1 MTATVVASSGLP
13 VGLAVIIAILL
24 LAANAFFVAVEF
36 ALVTARRGTLEA
48 QADQG
53 SGRAKAA
60 LAAIR
65 DVNLQLAGAQLGIT
79 MASLGLGFVAEPAIE
94 AQIEP
99 ILEALG
105 VPHGAVPGV
114 SLAITLFLVTTLH
127 IVLGEMVPKNLAIA
141 GPERTLLVL
150 ARPYRVYVMIARPL
164 IAMTNG
170 AARAVLWL
178 IRVEPRDELSEVHT
192 ADEIAQM
199 VSLSREEGI
208 IEDFA
213 HSLMAGALD
222 LGRRPVSSV
231 MIPQSEVVTVHRWQ
245 SIEAVERSIVSSGH
259 SRLPVIGHSI
269 DDVDGF
275 VHAKDLLQLPE
286 TARQHPIPL
295 SIVRRMPVV
304 PVEAALE
311 DALRTM
317 RRSRRHLAVVQGA
330 DGATVGLLSLEDVLE
345 ALVGDIQDETDR
357 PRVRRLGLASN
368 RP

>member
-13 VGLAVIIAILL
+13 VGLAVFVAILL
-24 LAANAFFVAVEF
+24 LVANAFFVAVEF

-48 QADQG
+48 KAEKG
-53 SGRAKAA
+53 SGRAQAA

-65 DVNLQLAGAQLGIT
+65 DINLQLAGAQLGIT

-94 AQIEP
+94 SQIEP
-99 ILEALG
+99 ILEGLG
-105 VPHGAVPGV
+105 LPHDVVSGV

-141 GPERTLLVL
+141 GPERTLLAL
-150 ARPYRVYVMIARPL
+150 ASPYRVYVMIARPL
-164 IAMTNG
+164 IAITNG

-192 ADEIAQM
+192 ADEIASM
-199 VSLSREEGI
+199 VSLSRDEGI

-213 HSLMAGALD
+213 HSLMSGALD

-231 MIPQSEVVTVHRWQ
+231 MIPQSGVVTVHRWE
-245 SIEAVERSIVSSGH
+245 SVEAAERTIVDSGH

-286 TARQHPIPL
+286 VARSHPIPL

-304 PVEAALE
+304 PIDAALE

-330 DGATVGLLSLEDVLE
+330 DGGTVGLLSLEDVLE

-357 PRVRRLGLASN
+357 PRVRRLGLAGN

>member
-1 MTATVVASSGLP
+1 MSVIASSGLP
-13 VGLAVIIAILL
+13 VALALPIAVVL

-36 ALVTARRGTLEA
+36 ALIAARRGTLEA
-48 QADQG
+48 
-53 SGRAKAA
+53 RAAEGNRRARAA
-60 LAAIR
+60 LVAIR

-94 AQIEP
+94 SWIEP
-99 ILEALG
+99 ILDATGL
-105 VPHGAVPGV
+105 PHGAVPGI

-141 GPERTLLVL
+141 GPERTLLAL
-150 ARPYRVYVMIARPL
+150 AGPYRLYVMIARPL
-164 IAMTNG
+164 IALTNG
-170 AARAVLWL
+170 AARALLWV

-192 ADEIAQM
+192 ADEIASM
-199 VSLSREEGI
+199 VGLSREEGI

-231 MIPQSEVVTVHRWQ
+231 MIPHPRVVTVHRWQ
-245 SIEAVERSIVSSGH
+245 SVEEVERTVVSSGH

-269 DDVDGF
+269 DDIDGF
-275 VHAKDLLQLPE
+275 VHAKDMLQLPE
-286 TARQHPIPL
+286 VARQHPVPL
-295 SIVRRMPVV
+295 SIIRRMPVV
-304 PVEAALE
+304 PVDAALE

-317 RRSRRHLAVVQGA
+317 RRSRRHLAVVQGE

-345 ALVGDIQDETDR
+345 ALVGDIQDESDR
-357 PRVRRLGLASN
+357 PRGRRLGLAAN